1 MIHRSPACRRCVLCG
16 GYQDPRFMMR
26 MKNPRTNRM
35 VRACSTCFY
44 EAMRRGVGTWHI
56 STMTNQECIDARIAE
71 LEADA
76 RAAQIEEGH
85 E

>member
-1 MIHRSPACRRCVLCG
+1 MIHRSPASRRCVLCG

-44 EAMRRGVGTWHI
+44 EAMRKY
-56 STMTNQECIDARIAE
+56 IDARIAE

-76 RAAQIEEGH
+76 CAAQIEEGATK
-85 E
+85 